1 MSFRRSFTVLRET
14 PGGYAQGVFVPGTR
28 STLTIEASIQP
39 ATGEDMITAP
49 EGRRLQDM
57 VKAYTSSDLLQGEES
72 TGQQPDII
80 VWRGYGY
87 EVVSIDARQMGVI
100 DHYKVF
106 ASRRMPVPDVSAW
119 VAGTLKRG

>member
-1 MSFRRSFTVLRET
+1 MSFRKSFTVLRET
-14 PGGYAQGVFVPGTR
+14 PGGYVQGLFVPGPR

-57 VKAYTSSDLLQGEES
+57 VKAYTSSDLLQGEEA

-87 EVVSIDARQMGVI
+87 EVVSIEARQMGVI